1 MEFLKSYLNSNNVH
15 KILLGY
21 CSRLNEN
28 ILSEFRENILSKQ
41 REALSESFILDDYFY
56 ELKQASKKTKDF
68 KTISD
73 EESEKLANSLG
84 MM

>member
-1 MEFLKSYLNSNNVH
+1 
-15 KILLGY
+15 
-21 CSRLNEN
+21 
-28 ILSEFRENILSKQ
+28 LSEFRENILSKQ

-56 ELKQASKKTKDF
+56 ELKQASKKIKEF

-84 MM
+84 MMYFEIYPFMNYDTFFDSIIRLILLDESKS